1 MPHLLIVVLS
11 FLAFAGMLFIG
22 ESASRGGNKFFY
34 ELSVFGC
41 GFSLGVFV
49 IAAINIFS

>member
-1 MPHLLIVVLS
+1 MPYLPLAILS

-22 ESASRGGNKFFY
+22 ESANRSNNKFFY
-34 ELSVFGC
+34 ELSLFGC
-41 GFSLGVFV
+41 GFSMGVFV